1 MGHEAHHHEEKQ
13 NLSLFSSPLVHH
25 KPAASAYETSS
36 HSDVEQQQKNTH
48 DASTSSDPSGSNP
61 EFENMDCSLH
71 DHPAFHR
78 HAEATTAELFYDL
91 FFVANL
97 TTFTSMLEI
106 NDHKSLT
113 AYIGFFSLLWLTW
126 YQVSLYDVRF
136 SADSVFERIAKALHF
151 GVMVGFAVIGPQWK
165 PGQEMGDYKIYKAFG
180 LMLMVSRLTLFA
192 QYGVTLLYTKKFKK
206 TVVPLGLVMASTF
219 LAAILY
225 GALTPAFPKTVFD
238 IDNFAVAQ
246 KSNVYIAWYII
257 AISETILTVTVS
269 CHWRIISFKGTHMVQ
284 RMSLLTLIILGE
296 GIIVICKSISKIVK
310 NEYLW
315 SVPVVGQII
324 AAVLII
330 YFLYMLYFDRIQE
343 EHFGSIRQQ
352 AWSFLHFPLH
362 TVLVLVLQG
371 ISLLIIW
378 RQAVESLSALIS
390 MWEPSLLWLNG
401 YVESG
406 VGADVFDMSTDFGKY
421 MESYLGSN
429 FTLGESFASYFN
441 ATCYDQVYDY
451 IPKGVD
457 ASKEIK
463 AVTSA
468 WFDIQEG
475 LDNYVADAT
484 NATAQTQL
492 YSAIN
497 SMASATYKTL
507 FDTFS
512 VTVAKSKTKNAKEIP
527 DLVKTQLS
535 YFKIFDLILSYTF
548 VAGGLALI
556 LTAALGFL
564 SLPRHQR
571 RAGTIVRL
579 AVTGAAGLGLALV
592 STIRFSETHMT
603 EYLGSSW
610 MIPTICLTLFFCVV
624 VDHIGVPKGMKK
636 KH

>member
-1 MGHEAHHHEEKQ
+1 
-13 NLSLFSSPLVHH
+13 
-25 KPAASAYETSS
+25 
-36 HSDVEQQQKNTH
+36 
-48 DASTSSDPSGSNP
+48 
-61 EFENMDCSLH
+61 MDCSLH
-71 DHPAFHR
+71 EHPAFHR

-136 SADSVFERIAKALHF
+136 SADSVFERIAKAIHF

-165 PGQEMGDYKIYKAFG
+165 PGQEISDYKIYKAFG

-192 QYGVTLLYTKKFKK
+192 QYGITLLYTKKYKK
-206 TVVPLGLVMASTF
+206 TVVPLGLVMASTL

-225 GALTPAFPKTVFD
+225 GALTPAFPKILLD
-238 IDNFAVAQ
+238 AENYEVAQ
-246 KSNVYIAWYII
+246 QSNVYIAWYVI

-315 SVPVVGQII
+315 SVAVVGQIVAGKSLESSI
-324 AAVLII
+324 ISSSIQNSILTNMFPAVLII

-371 ISLLIIW
+371 ISLLVIW
-378 RQAVESLSALIS
+378 RQAVESLNALIY
-390 MWEPSLLWLNG
+390 MWIPSLNWLSDYVDNG
-401 YVESG
+401 
-406 VGADVFDMSTDFGKY
+406 APIDVFDMSTSFGEY
-421 MESYLGSN
+421 MTAHLGAN
-429 FTLGESFASYFN
+429 HTVGEVFASYFN
-441 ATCYDQVYDY
+441 ETCYGQVYEF

-463 AVTSA
+463 TVASA

-475 LDNYVADAT
+475 LDNYVTDNT
-484 NATAQTQL
+484 NATASTQL
-492 YSAIN
+492 YAGIN
-497 SMASATYKTL
+497 SMASATFKTL

-512 VTVAKSKTKNAKEIP
+512 VTVAKSKTKGAKQAP
-527 DLVKTQLS
+527 DLIETMSS

-548 VAGGLALI
+548 VAVSPLLSLHKSKHLLHHANIHQGGLALI
-556 LTAALGFL
+556 LTATLGFL
-564 SLPRHQR
+564 SLPHHQR

-579 AVTGAAGLGLALV
+579 AVTGTAGVGLALV
-592 STIRFSETHMT
+592 STIRFSENNMLN
-603 EYLGSSW
+603 YLGSSW

-624 VDHIGVPKGMKK
+624 VDHLGFPKGMKK
-636 KH
+636 KQ

>member
-1 MGHEAHHHEEKQ
+1 
-13 NLSLFSSPLVHH
+13 
-25 KPAASAYETSS
+25 
-36 HSDVEQQQKNTH
+36 
-48 DASTSSDPSGSNP
+48 
-61 EFENMDCSLH
+61 MDCSLH
-71 DHPAFHR
+71 EHPAFHR

-136 SADSVFERIAKALHF
+136 SADSVFERIAKAIHF

-165 PGQEMGDYKIYKAFG
+165 PGQEISDYKIYKAFG

-192 QYGVTLLYTKKFKK
+192 QYGITLLYTKKYKK
-206 TVVPLGLVMASTF
+206 TVVPLGLVMASTL

-225 GALTPAFPKTVFD
+225 GALTPAFPKILLD
-238 IDNFAVAQ
+238 AENYEVAQ
-246 KSNVYIAWYII
+246 QSNVYIAWYVI

-315 SVPVVGQII
+315 SVAVVGQIVAGKSLESSI
-324 AAVLII
+324 ISSSIQNSILTNMFPAVLII

-371 ISLLIIW
+371 ISLLVIW
-378 RQAVESLSALIS
+378 RQAVESLNALIY
-390 MWEPSLLWLNG
+390 MWIPSLNWLSDYVDNG
-401 YVESG
+401 
-406 VGADVFDMSTDFGKY
+406 APIDVFDMSTSFGEY
-421 MESYLGSN
+421 MTAHLGAN
-429 FTLGESFASYFN
+429 HTVGEVFASYFN
-441 ATCYDQVYDY
+441 ETCYGQVYEF

-463 AVTSA
+463 TVTSA

-475 LDNYVADAT
+475 LDNYVIDNT
-484 NATAQTQL
+484 NATASTQL
-492 YSAIN
+492 YAGIN
-497 SMASATYKTL
+497 SMASATFKTL

-512 VTVAKSKTKNAKEIP
+512 VTVAKSKTKGAKQAP
-527 DLVKTQLS
+527 DLIETMSS

-548 VAGGLALI
+548 VAVSPLRSPPNSKYLLHHANIHQGGLALI
-556 LTAALGFL
+556 LTATLGFL
-564 SLPRHQR
+564 SLPHHQR

-579 AVTGAAGLGLALV
+579 AVTGTAGVGLALV
-592 STIRFSETHMT
+592 STIRFSEDNMLN
-603 EYLGSSW
+603 YLGSSW

-624 VDHIGVPKGMKK
+624 VDHADFPKGMKK
-636 KH
+636 KQ